1 MAKKRLT
8 KEEKLKNLEEFLNRA
23 AKRLSKD
30 RTKWES
36 IMIKHLSD
44 LHYKFKFQVP
54 VIYNPTNNKTPKG
67 YILDFVLT
75 DYNIVIEIDGKSTH
89 GSKEQQKA
97 DRQRTKKLEKLG
109 YHIIRFWNSQVS
121 KFPKETIDQIIKMKI
136 QQTSVNKP

>member
-36 IMIKHLSD
+36 VMIKHLSD

-54 VIYNPTNNKTPKG
+54 VIYNPINNKTPKG

-75 DYNIVIEIDGKSTH
+75 DYSIVIEIDGTWH

-121 KFPKETIDQIIKMKI
+121 KFSKETVDQIIKMKI
-136 QQTSVNKP
+136 QQISVNKP